1 MSTEKEI
8 LAKEYTDNILRNYP
22 NSYQPN
28 KMLLD
33 SHISQAFKR
42 GWEFCARVEA
52 KKKKNIVNDEV
63 TEKETENERKEQM
76 MEWYSVKKNPDIL
89 SLIPSTAPLLVETQG
104 SAYKIAYYMKQRF
117 ITFDGTVKKVLPG
130 VVRFQFLKDICK
142 VKILQ
147 RRKRSGLK

>member
-63 TEKETENERKEQM
+63 TEKETEKNLEQK

-89 SLIPSTAPLLVETQG
+89 SLIPPTAPLLVETQG